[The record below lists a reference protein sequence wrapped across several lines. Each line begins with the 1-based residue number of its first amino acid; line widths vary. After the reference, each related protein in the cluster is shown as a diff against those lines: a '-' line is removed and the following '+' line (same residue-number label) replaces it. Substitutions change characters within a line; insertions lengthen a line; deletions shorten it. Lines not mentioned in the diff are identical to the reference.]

1 MKDPGTERNVQILLV
16 YSTLVHLKRFT
27 PQTPHQLAKMLTTN
41 HNNAFASLCVFA
53 EQQPV
58 LGFFFFFEV
67 NQSNTDKKNLK
78 SKLKKKSLEILLQ
91 WFQDRIVLSLDHN
104 LSFGNM
110 KYPMTGQACRQKF
123 KL

>member
-41 HNNAFASLCVFA
+41 HNKWAFFV
-53 EQQPV
+53 V
-58 LGFFFFFEV
+58 EV

-78 SKLKKKSLEILLQ
+78 VNKKILRNSLAVVS
-91 WFQDRIVLSLDHN
+91 R
-104 LSFGNM
+104 
-110 KYPMTGQACRQKF
+110 KYCFIT
-123 KL
+123 